1 MSLIIRIMVYLH
13 DEDGQLPDLT
23 KNFCSRF
30 SLIGA
35 FILVLGA
42 CDGGQQPIR
51 LNDGV
56 MSIPVPEKIREIRA
70 LDDDQLEIQVSVN
83 GEVRRTVRVP
93 DSSETVSTVV
103 NIPTEQSNEITVS
116 WFAVVGSTNVLLA
129 DFTNVVAAGE
139 TVLNVASYNSTGSR
153 FDFDGDGRS
162 NLEEAFDNRNLLSE
176 FDLEVPQ
183 QNSFGGTVAFITDDG
198 IDSNTSGDTADP
210 DEDTLFRLRHNG
222 TQLIVYVCGQDRVLV
237 GDNIASDGEY
247 WHDDTVFIYLDGAD
261 SDSGVYDQ
269 VDDFQLAFVR
279 STGEMIVSKGA
290 ENTFC
295 PNGDCVD
302 HTFFPGNSSCEYELN
317 VTLPLA
323 DLNMTIGSAIGFDI
337 EIVDDDNG
345 GLRDASSAWIGF
357 DDRADLDTA
366 TFGTIRLN

>member
-1 MSLIIRIMVYLH
+1 MPDLKTKLFLRVSLI
-13 DEDGQLPDLT
+13 
-23 KNFCSRF
+23 S
-30 SLIGA
+30 A
-35 FILVLGA
+35 FFVALGA
-42 CDGGQQPIR
+42 CDGGQQPIL

-56 MSIPVPEKIREIRA
+56 VSIPVPQNIKQIRA
-70 LDDDQLEIQVSVN
+70 LSDDQLEVQISVN
-83 GEVRRTVRVP
+83 DEVRRTVPVP

-103 NIPTEQSNEITVS
+103 NMPAEQSNEITVS

-129 DFTNVVAAGE
+129 DFTAGVAAGE
-139 TVLNVASYNSTGSR
+139 TVLNVSGYNSTGTR
-153 FDFDGDGRS
+153 FDDDGDGRS

-198 IDSNTSGDTADP
+198 IDSDTSGDAAEA

-222 TQLIVYVCGQDRVLV
+222 SELIVYVCGQDRTLV

-247 WHDDTVFIYLDGAD
+247 WHDDTIFIYLDGAD

-269 VDDFQLAFVR
+269 LDDFQLAFVR
-279 STGEMIVSKGA
+279 STEEMIVSKGA
-290 ENTFC
+290 ENSFC
-295 PNGDCVD
+295 PNGECISYM
-302 HTFFPGNSSCEYELN
+302 FFESTSSCEYELN
-317 VTLPLA
+317 VTLPLN
-323 DLNMTIGSAIGFDI
+323 DLNMAIGSPIGFDI

-357 DDRADLDTA
+357 NDRADLDTA